1 MNNEFEQGSAPQGD
15 EPQVQRPNIIRENE
29 LTHPQPTQPL
39 PELVHPTEPISSQ
52 NAQNGQNAPAV
63 NNDQSVPRAQAVD
76 NVYPVHDDQPM
87 QSERPTQ
94 ADQPMLNEPQGASTS
109 VPSAGT
115 AEHAAAPSSF
125 VPAPTQKSKKS
136 RPGWGALIAV
146 STIAALVGGGIGY
159 GAIYAQIGNARP
171 AAMTSH
177 SVSGGTPVVKQ
188 AAQHAPNWQAVH
200 QAVSPSV
207 VAITNSSQE
216 GSSSGS
222 GVIIDSDAHIIT
234 NNHVIS
240 GAKELVVSLADG
252 RVFKAKLVGT
262 DPATDLAVIQ
272 LVDAP
277 KDLAFAQ
284 MGDSSKVVVGEP
296 VAAIGNP
303 LGLEATMTTGIVSAL
318 DRPVTTQGENADPFS
333 QRQVS
338 PVVTNAIQ
346 IDAAVNPGNSGGPV
360 FDSEGRVVGIASSIA
375 SIGQSRG
382 QQAGSIGLGFAIPVN
397 LAKNVADQLIK
408 NGVAEHAFFGVTISD
423 GVAQFNGQARIGAQ
437 VQSVTPGTPAAK
449 AGIRPGDVITKIDGH
464 NVSGGTS
471 LTGYVRQYKSGDV
484 VTVTFDRDGKLLDV
498 DATLVTRPDTK

>member
-1 MNNEFEQGSAPQGD
+1 MNEEFDQERQPSGEEPRQSQPSMNLPASQSQSPGQPQMQAPQSMFS
-15 EPQVQRPNIIRENE
+15 QSYVQA
-29 LTHPQPTQPL
+29 QPERSTQPL
-39 PELVHPTEPISSQ
+39 PASNIGQESTQTPPAQPTAAFSGQQATFSGQQAAFSAQQATLGNENISF
-52 NAQNGQNAPAV
+52 
-63 NNDQSVPRAQAVD
+63 D
-76 NVYPVHDDQPM
+76 
-87 QSERPTQ
+87 
-94 ADQPMLNEPQGASTS
+94 STS
-109 VPSAGT
+109 
-115 AEHAAAPSSF
+115 ENIQAATEGA
-125 VPAPTQKSKKS
+125 KKTKKT
-136 RPGWGALIAV
+136 RPGWSAVIAASIV
-146 STIAALVGGGIGY
+146 AALVGGGIGY
-159 GAIYAQIGNARP
+159 GAVYADFGKARP
-171 AAMTSH
+171 AA
-177 SVSGGTPVVKQ
+177 VSSTHTGGSTAVVKQ
-188 AAQHAPNWQAVH
+188 AANNAPDWQAVH
-200 QAVSPSV
+200 RAVSPAV

-216 GSSSGS
+216 GSSAGS
-222 GVIIDSDAHIIT
+222 GVIIDKDGHIIT

-240 GAKELVVSLADG
+240 GAEQLLISLADG

-262 DPATDLAVIQ
+262 DPATDLAVIK
-272 LVDAP
+272 LVEPP

-284 MGDSSKVVVGEP
+284 IGDSSQVKVGQA

-303 LGLEATMTTGIVSAL
+303 LGLEATMTTGIISAL
-318 DRPVTTQGENADPFS
+318 DRPVTTRGENADPFAT
-333 QRQVS
+333 RQAT

-375 SIGQSRG
+375 SIGQLRG
-382 QQAGSIGLGFAIPVN
+382 RQAGSIGLGFAIPVN

-498 DATLVTRPDTK
+498 DATLVTRPDAK

>member
-1 MNNEFEQGSAPQGD
+1 MNEEFEQQNAQGEQPQI
-15 EPQVQRPNIIRENE
+15 QRPNVTRPGEFA
-29 LTHPQPTQPL
+29 HPEPMQPL
-39 PELVHPTEPISSQ
+39 PEVGGPTLEPPGGIARGGQPQPTAGGAPS
-52 NAQNGQNAPAV
+52 NGAPA
-63 NNDQSVPRAQAVD
+63 S
-76 NVYPVHDDQPM
+76 
-87 QSERPTQ
+87 
-94 ADQPMLNEPQGASTS
+94 GA
-109 VPSAGT
+109 AFGL
-115 AEHAAAPSSF
+115 PSS
-125 VPAPTQKSKKS
+125 PAFAPIPPAQPKKK
-136 RPGWGALIAV
+136 RTPGWGALIAATV
-146 STIAALVGGGIGY
+146 VAALVGGGLGY
-159 GAIYAQIGNARP
+159 GAVYSQFGKARP
-171 AAMTSH
+171 AAAIAESA
-177 SVSGGTPVVKQ
+177 SGSTPVVKQ
-188 AAQHAPNWQAVH
+188 TADNAPDWQAVH

-216 GSSSGS
+216 GTSAGS
-222 GVIIDSDAHIIT
+222 GVIIDKEGHIVT
-234 NNHVIS
+234 NNHVIA
-240 GAKELVVSLADG
+240 GAKELLVSLADG

-262 DPATDLAVIQ
+262 DPATDLAVILLQ
-272 LVDAP
+272 DPP

-284 MGDSSKVVVGEP
+284 IGDSSKVVVGQP

-318 DRPVTTQGENADPFS
+318 DRPVTTQGESADPFS
-333 QRQVS
+333 QNQAS

-360 FDSEGRVVGIASSIA
+360 FDAQGRVVGIASSIA
-375 SIGQSRG
+375 SIGQARG

-408 NGVAEHAFFGVTISD
+408 NGVAEHAFLGVTISD

-449 AGIRPGDVITKIDGH
+449 AGIRSGDVITKIDGH

-498 DATLVTRPDTK
+498 DVTLATRKDAK